1 MGEICFFCS
10 RRKKR
15 LSSFLSRFCSQK
27 DSRVFFDD
35 FASFLLR
42 RVTFVLLVLL
52 LLIVVV
58 VFKKDDDDVYDDD
71 MYCEDGRPTPR
82 QHENEIFKRKRF
94 FKEY

>member
-1 MGEICFFCS
+1 M
-10 RRKKR
+10 
-15 LSSFLSRFCSQK
+15 
-27 DSRVFFDD
+27 
-35 FASFLLR
+35 
-42 RVTFVLLVLL
+42 
-52 LLIVVV
+52 V